1 MAQGINVLTLVL
13 AGAALVVLF
22 AVGGG
27 LWLYS
32 VFAEVSESMK
42 QGAAFGLERTDA
54 ECLDES
60 IERLRSCRA
69 LACKLANGNFFWGC
83 ADVTQRSDA
92 FCDGVP
98 DTLDLADS
106 QRWRD
111 EKCSAA
117 RLRDDFC
124 PILFSSVQVYCEAG

>member
-1 MAQGINVLTLVL
+1 MAQGMNVLTLVL
-13 AGAALVVLF
+13 AGAGLVVLF

-32 VFAEVSESMK
+32 IFAEVSESME
-42 QGAAFGLERTDA
+42 QGVAFGEGRTDA

-69 LACKLANGNFFWGC
+69 LACKLANDNFFWGC
-83 ADVTQRSDA
+83 AAVTQRRDG

-106 QRWRD
+106 QSWRD
-111 EKCSAA
+111 RQCNAA

-124 PILFSSVQVYCEAG
+124 PILFSSVQLHCETG